1 MSKRSLTILVVE
13 DNVVNQFLLRK
24 ILERNGHTVCV
35 ALNGKEAVDANKNN
49 DYDLILMDLMMPV
62 MSGFDATVEIRQ
74 TIKKNVPIV
83 AVTSNVLD
91 GEKERCFS
99 IGMNGFLSKPVSNDQ
114 LETEFAKVGLKF

>member
-13 DNVVNQFLLRK
+13 DNAVNQFLLRK
-24 ILERNGHTVCV
+24 ILERNGHTVYV
-35 ALNGKEAVDANKNN
+35 ALNGKEAVDANKKN

-62 MSGFDATVEIRQ
+62 MSGFDATLEIRQ
-74 TIKKNVPIV
+74 TTKKHVPIV
-83 AVTSNVLD
+83 AITSNVLD
-91 GEKERCFS
+91 GEKERCLS